1 MNKLFTL
8 ATLVSVGA
16 VAHAGTIAT
25 FFDPA
30 VDGSTPLFVF
40 DTVTNILTG
49 SWTGTGLNVQT
60 PGLIGGGVVNN
71 AKFTT
76 TPIQLTNVPATD
88 IWTGGAGQFRF
99 YTTDVNNPFLVVD
112 FTGATLFSP
121 LNFGASEFSGSIVNM
136 SGPNVPAGLT
146 NEQFSFSL
154 ANPAS
159 NGTLR
164 TYTASY
170 TSSAV
175 PEPASMTALALGA
188 AALLRRRRA

>member
-1 MNKLFTL
+1 MKRLL
-8 ATLVSVGA
+8 ALTSLVCAGA
-16 VAHAGTIAT
+16 FAHAGTIAT

-30 VDGSTPLFVF
+30 ADASTPLFVF
-40 DTVTNILTG
+40 DTATNILTG

-60 PGLIGGGVVNN
+60 PGLIGGGAVNN
-71 AKFTT
+71 AKFSTSA
-76 TPIQLTNVPATD
+76 IALTNVPSTD

-99 YTTDVNNPFLVVD
+99 YTDDINNPFLVVD

-136 SGPNVPAGLT
+136 SGPNVPTGLT

-154 ANPAS
+154 ANPAVS
-159 NGTLR
+159 GNLR
-164 TYTASY
+164 TYTASF

-175 PEPASMTALALGA
+175 PEPASMVALGLGL
-188 AALLRRRRA
+188 AALLRRKRA